1 MLLPFIYSSAPP
13 TFTTRPQGN
22 TVGLNGMT
30 SFECSASGNPSP
42 SVFWTKE
49 GSQTLMFP
57 NMTYDSHIQIA
68 TDGSLQINGVQKE
81 DAGYYTCSALS
92 VAGSA
97 TARVFLQVT
106 SPDEIPPPI
115 IEIGPANQ
123 TLPKGSVAMLPCRST
138 GNPKPKVKW
147 MYGNAPI
154 QLNNRVQMVQSG
166 TLRIDGKWTNEL
178 RGKKRQI

>member
-1 MLLPFIYSSAPP
+1 MIDFIIHSCFWATNLINFFISAPP
-13 TFTTRPQGN
+13 TFTTRPQGT
-22 TVGLNGMT
+22 TVALNGLAA
-30 SFECSASGNPSP
+30 FECSASGNPPP

-57 NMTYDSHIQIA
+57 NMTYEGHIKI
-68 TDGSLQINGVQKE
+68 TSDGSLEIQGVEKD
-81 DAGYYTCSALS
+81 DAGYFICSALS

-123 TLPKGSVAMLPCRST
+123 TLPKESVAMLPCRST
-138 GNPKPKVKW
+138 GNPKPKVRW
-147 MYGNAPI
+147 MYENEPI

-166 TLRIDGKWTNEL
+166 TLRINGE
-178 RGKKRQI
+178 

>member
-1 MLLPFIYSSAPP
+1 MPFSSTAPP
-13 TFTTRPQGN
+13 TFSTRPQAN
-22 TVGLNGMT
+22 TVGLAGMAA
-30 SFECSASGNPSP
+30 FDCSAEGNPPP
-42 SVFWTKE
+42 SVFWAKE

-57 NMTYDSHIQIA
+57 NQTYGSHMKISS
-68 TDGSLQINGVQKE
+68 DGSLQIQGVQKE
-81 DAGYYTCSALS
+81 DAGYYICSAVS

-115 IEIGPANQ
+115 IEVGPANQ

-138 GNPKPKVKW
+138 GNPRPKVKW

-154 QLNNRVQMVQSG
+154 QLNSRVQMVQSG
-166 TLRIDGKWTNEL
+166 TLRIDGK
-178 RGKKRQI
+178 